1 MSEPRVRRIAID
13 CRMWEASGIGTYL
26 QNLAPRVI
34 RRMPA
39 TKFAL
44 LGNAP
49 SLADLRTDN
58 VSVRPL
64 AAPIY
69 SVQEQWAVPR
79 AVPEGTELLWTP
91 HYNLPLFSP
100 CPVVV
105 TIHDILH
112 LAMPELFPGWPKQL
126 YAAVMFR
133 AAMRKA
139 GAILTVSRFTAEE
152 LSRLLGRW
160 VVRERIHIVPNG
172 VDESWFDILSGPR
185 PQEREYLLYVGN
197 VKPHKN
203 LRRLTEAFAL
213 IKDSMAVDL
222 VIVGER
228 EGFLTGDAELAA
240 ATNHLGDRVHFTGR
254 VALAELRQYYRHAC
268 ALVLPS
274 LYEGF
279 GLTALEAMAAGCPV
293 AVSRAASLPEVCGD
307 AALYFDPADTADL
320 AAALRRMIGDNRLR
334 GELTFK
340 GKQRAREF
348 SWERAADQTVEVI
361 RNVMQ
366 RRDEP

>member
-69 SVQEQWAVPR
+69 SVQEQWAVPQ
-79 AVPEGTELLWTP
+79 AVPGGTALLWSP
-91 HYNLPLFSP
+91 HYNLPVFSP

-112 LAMPELFPGWPKQL
+112 LAMPELFPGWSKQL

-133 AAMRKA
+133 AAVRKA
-139 GAILTVSRFTAEE
+139 RAILTGSRFTAEE

-160 VVRERIHIVPNG
+160 VVKERVHVVPDG
-172 VDESWFDILSGPR
+172 VDESWFGILPGPR
-185 PQEREYLLYVGN
+185 PQERKYLLYVGN

-203 LRRLTEAFAL
+203 LRRLAEAFAM
-213 IKDSMAVDL
+213 IKDSMTIDL

-228 EGFLTGDAELAA
+228 EGFLTGDAELTA
-240 ATNHLGDRVHFTGR
+240 ATAHLGDRVHFTGR
-254 VALAELRQYYRHAC
+254 VALADLRQYYRHAC

-279 GLTALEAMAAGCPV
+279 GLTALEAMAVGCPV

-320 AAALRRMIGDNRLR
+320 AAALRRIASDDGLR
-334 GELTFK
+334 SDLTAR
-340 GKQRAREF
+340 GIRRAREY
-348 SWERAADQTVEVI
+348 SWERSADQTIEVI
-361 RNVMQ
+361 QAVL
-366 RRDEP
+366 DGKK